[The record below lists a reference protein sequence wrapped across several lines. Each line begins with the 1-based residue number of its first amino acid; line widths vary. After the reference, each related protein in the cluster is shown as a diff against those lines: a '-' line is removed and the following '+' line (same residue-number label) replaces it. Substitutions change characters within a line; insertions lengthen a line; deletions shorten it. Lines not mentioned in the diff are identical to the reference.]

1 MDDLEEIQS
10 YFLEEAADLFE
21 SSHKILLEA
30 ENNGEL
36 IPENIDALFR
46 NIHTL
51 KGGSGSVELNYFAK
65 YVHYLEDFID
75 NIRQGKLVPTMAMV
89 DFLLQELDTLQE
101 MIDEEANSN
110 LDVAEFEIKLATLL
124 KDIESYNNSSNED
137 EKLEEKTP
145 MEDKL
150 NKYSGEFIDMYD
162 SVVDALHSV
171 EHSQDFSNEF
181 VGRLFRHLHTLKG
194 SSSFMGLEAF
204 PKYLHNIENLLDQA
218 RNGIICYTDEF
229 NHALLDAM
237 LTSEEIANDEF
248 NNSLDNE
255 QFKTQLIDV
264 EELFNSIVENCSKE
278 HREHE
283 DFKEL
288 NLHNIEEEDDGFEI
302 FGVDDIPKKDIG
314 FEIFGMDEK
323 PKEDAGFE
331 IFGIEEKPKEDLGF
345 EIFGI
350 DEKPKEDIGFEIFE
364 EKKPEENKSATI
376 KPKENKSQIKKD
388 IVKKANNKTIKKS
401 AASNSIRV
409 GLDKIDFLMNRVGDL
424 VITKSMLY
432 KFLED
437 LAEKYNDPAI
447 VDRLSRLDR
456 EIRELQEAVMS
467 VRMIPMESVYAKLP
481 KTIRDLA
488 KKLDKKV
495 DFIHHGDSVEI
506 DKMMVEGLTDPL
518 VHIIRNSLDHGIES
532 PSQRVKKGKQESGVL
547 TITAAQESGH
557 IIISIKDDG
566 AGINLERVTNKAL
579 ENSVITNKEAEHM
592 SDEDKAMLIFS
603 AGLSTADAVSDVSGR
618 GVGMDV
624 VMNNITSLGGTI
636 SIETKKDKGSKFTIL
651 LPLTLAIL
659 DGLNVKI
666 GKQELIMPLNMIVES
681 LQPTA
686 SMIKK
691 VGSDEKDILMLR
703 NEFIPII
710 RLYDFFNIVPE
721 FTDITKGMLIITK
734 ITNVKVA
741 IFVDSFLNQEQIVV
755 KSLEKNYKRIKG
767 IGAATIRGDGGIGLI
782 LDVMN
787 IIEEEKVRSW
797 NS

>member
-1 MDDLEEIQS
+1 
-10 YFLEEAADLFE
+10 
-21 SSHKILLEA
+21 
-30 ENNGEL
+30 
-36 IPENIDALFR
+36 
-46 NIHTL
+46 
-51 KGGSGSVELNYFAK
+51 
-65 YVHYLEDFID
+65 LED
-75 NIRQGKLVPTMAMV
+75 
-89 DFLLQELDTLQE
+89 EL
-101 MIDEEANSN
+101 
-110 LDVAEFEIKLATLL
+110 
-124 KDIESYNNSSNED
+124 
-137 EKLEEKTP
+137 KTP
-145 MEDKL
+145 E
-150 NKYSGEFIDMYD
+150 
-162 SVVDALHSV
+162 
-171 EHSQDFSNEF
+171 
-181 VGRLFRHLHTLKG
+181 
-194 SSSFMGLEAF
+194 
-204 PKYLHNIENLLDQA
+204 P
-218 RNGIICYTDEF
+218 
-229 NHALLDAM
+229 
-237 LTSEEIANDEF
+237 EI
-248 NNSLDNE
+248 
-255 QFKTQLIDV
+255 
-264 EELFNSIVENCSKE
+264 
-278 HREHE
+278 
-283 DFKEL
+283 
-288 NLHNIEEEDDGFEI
+288 
-302 FGVDDIPKKDIG
+302 
-314 FEIFGMDEK
+314 
-323 PKEDAGFE
+323 
-331 IFGIEEKPKEDLGF
+331 
-345 EIFGI
+345 
-350 DEKPKEDIGFEIFE
+350 
-364 EKKPEENKSATI
+364 KKPE
-376 KPKENKSQIKKD
+376 PKKN
-388 IVKKANNKTIKKS
+388 IVKKTNTKSIKKS

-437 LAEKYNDPAI
+437 LSEKYNDPAI
-447 VDRLSRLDR
+447 VDKLSRLDR

-495 DFIHHGDSVEI
+495 DFIHHGDTVEI

-518 VHIIRNSLDHGIES
+518 VHIIRNSLDHGIEK
-532 PSQRVKKGKQESGVL
+532 PSQRVKNGKAETGLL

-557 IIISIKDDG
+557 IIISIEDDG
-566 AGINLERVTNKAL
+566 AGINLEKVTQKAL
-579 ENSVITNKEAEHM
+579 ENNAITEKEAEHM

-636 SIETKKDKGSKFTIL
+636 SIETKQGKGSKFTIL

-691 VGSDEKDILMLR
+691 VGSDDKDILMLR

-710 RLYDFFNIVPE
+710 RLYDFFNLTPE
-721 FTDITKGMLIITK
+721 FTDITQGMLIITK

-782 LDVMN
+782 LDVMS

>member
-10 YFLEEAADLFE
+10 YFLEEASELFE

-30 ENNGEL
+30 EHDEEL
-36 IPENIDALFR
+36 TSENIDALFR
-46 NIHTL
+46 NVHTL

-75 NIRQGKLVPTMAMV
+75 NIRQNKLTPTMKIV
-89 DFLLQELDTLQE
+89 DFLLEELDILQE
-101 MIDEEANSN
+101 MIDEEATSSI
-110 LDVAEFEIKLATLL
+110 DKDDFETKLNKLL
-124 KDIESYNNSSNED
+124 EDIESYNNPSIQED
-137 EKLEEKTP
+137 SKEENKQIIMEEKLT
-145 MEDKL
+145 
-150 NKYSGEFIDMYD
+150 KYSGDFIDMYN

-171 EHSQDFSNEF
+171 EASQDFNNEF

-204 PKYLHNIENLLDQA
+204 PKYLHNIENILDQA
-218 RNGIICYTDEF
+218 RNGLVCYTDEF
-229 NHALLDAM
+229 NHALLNAM
-237 LTSEEIANDEF
+237 QVSEEIANDEF
-248 NNSLDNE
+248 NNSLDE
-255 QFKTQLIDV
+255 DEFKIQLTDV
-264 EELFNSIVENCSKE
+264 EELFNSIIEECPKE
-278 HREHE
+278 YREHE
-283 DFKEL
+283 DF
-288 NLHNIEEEDDGFEI
+288 IESTTTTAKDDDGFEI
-302 FGVDDIPKKDIG
+302 FGLDEKPLKDIG
-314 FEIFGMDEK
+314 FEIFGLDDE
-323 PKEDAGFE
+323 PKEEIGFK
-331 IFGIEEKPKEDLGF
+331 IFDTTKIE
-345 EIFGI
+345 
-350 DEKPKEDIGFEIFE
+350 PKEDIGFEIFGLDDE
-364 EKKPEENKSATI
+364 VKTKEPKIIKS
-376 KPKENKSQIKKD
+376 EIKKSEP
-388 IVKKANNKTIKKS
+388 KKNIIKKVNKKSIKKS

-437 LAEKYNDPAI
+437 LSEKYNDPSI
-447 VDRLSRLDR
+447 VDKLSRLDR

-495 DFIHHGDSVEI
+495 DFVHHGDTVEI

-518 VHIIRNSLDHGIES
+518 VHIIRNSLDHGIEKPDERS
-532 PSQRVKKGKQESGVL
+532 KNGKSETGLL

-557 IIISIKDDG
+557 IIISIEDDG
-566 AGINLERVTNKAL
+566 AGINLERVTQKAL
-579 ENSVITNKEAEHM
+579 ENGVITEKEAEHM

-624 VMNNITSLGGTI
+624 VMNNITSLGGSI
-636 SIETKKDKGSKFTIL
+636 SIETKPNKGSKFTIL

-686 SMIKK
+686 GMIKK
-691 VGSDEKDILMLR
+691 VGSDDKDILMLR

-710 RLYDFFNIVPE
+710 RLYDFFQITPE

-782 LDVMN
+782 LDVMS
-787 IIEEEKVRSW
+787 IIEEEKVKSW

>member
-10 YFLEEAADLFE
+10 YFLEEASELFE

-30 ENNGEL
+30 EHDGEL
-36 IPENIDALFR
+36 TSENIDALFR
-46 NIHTL
+46 NVHTL

-75 NIRQGKLVPTMAMV
+75 NIREGKLVPTMDMV
-89 DFLLQELDTLQE
+89 DFLLEELDILQE
-101 MIDEEANSN
+101 IIDEEATDS
-110 LDVAEFEIKLATLL
+110 LDKEDFDIKLTKLL
-124 KDIESYNNSSNED
+124 SDIESYKNQED
-137 EKLEEKTP
+137 AKD
-145 MEDKL
+145 EDMAEKL
-150 NKYSGEFIDMYD
+150 NKYSGDFLDMYN

-171 EHSQDFSNEF
+171 EISQDFNNEF

-204 PKYLHNIENLLDQA
+204 PKYLHNIETILDQA
-218 RNGIICYTDEF
+218 RNGIVCYTDEF
-229 NHALLDAM
+229 NNALIETM
-237 LTSEEIANDEF
+237 LISEEIANDEF
-248 NNSLDNE
+248 NNSLDNDI
-255 QFKTQLIDV
+255 FTTQLKDV
-264 EELFNSIVENCSKE
+264 EELFNSIIEDCPKE
-278 HREHE
+278 YREHE
-283 DFKEL
+283 DFKDNDTCTDTE
-288 NLHNIEEEDDGFEI
+288 NDGFEI
-302 FGVDDIPKKDIG
+302 FDMVEEPQEDVG
-314 FEIFGMDEK
+314 FELFDIVEK
-323 PKEDAGFE
+323 T
-331 IFGIEEKPKEDLGF
+331 
-345 EIFGI
+345 
-350 DEKPKEDIGFEIFE
+350 KEDIGFELFDIDKKESENVGFEIFD
-364 EKKPEENKSATI
+364 EKEKESKIELPKPKLKSKKVEPRKTNNKS
-376 KPKENKSQIKKD
+376 
-388 IVKKANNKTIKKS
+388 IKKS

-437 LAEKYNDPAI
+437 LSEKYDDPAI
-447 VDRLSRLDR
+447 VDKLSRLDR

-518 VHIIRNSLDHGIES
+518 VHIIRNSLDHGIEQ
-532 PSQRVKKGKQESGVL
+532 PKQRAKKGKPETGIL

-557 IIISIKDDG
+557 IIISIEDDG
-566 AGINLERVTNKAL
+566 AGINLDKVTEKAL
-579 ENSVITNKEAEHM
+579 ENNAITTKEAEHM

-636 SIETKKDKGSKFTIL
+636 SIETTQNKGSKFTIL

-686 SMIKK
+686 NMIKK
-691 VGSDEKDILMLR
+691 VGSDKKDILMLR

-710 RLYDFFNIVPE
+710 RLYDFFKITPE
-721 FTDITKGMLIITK
+721 FTDITKGMLIITR

-782 LDVMN
+782 LDVMS
-787 IIEEEKVRSW
+787 IIEEEKVKSW